1 MRPFNVETDSADI
14 IRSPGTPVTQGG
26 LEVAPSAAESARLVT
41 ELFAEHHLGL
51 VRLALLMVGDL
62 ATAEDVVQDA
72 FKQLHRRWHG
82 LRQHSS
88 ALDYARSA
96 VLNGCRSVLRR
107 RLVARRHEGLVA
119 ASPPYSADAAIALE
133 QRSELIDAFRSL
145 PRRQR
150 EVVALRYYLDLSVAD
165 TARRFASVRAPSGL
179 PPPVAWPHWPVP
191 AVNSTSAGP
200 CPRCAWPPRGGLFV
214 LAGVPLPVDH
224 DGLVLHLRGQ
234 APGARDPVNSIVL
247 RIWARY
253 SVQCGQPARCASNR
267 CRPPEASVPSR

>member
-26 LEVAPSAAESARLVT
+26 PEVAPSAAESARLVT

-72 FKQLHRRWHG
+72 FEQLHRRWHG

-119 ASPPYSADAAIALE
+119 ASPPIAPTPRSSSAV
-133 QRSELIDAFRSL
+133 SS
-145 PRRQR
+145 
-150 EVVALRYYLDLSVAD
+150 S
-165 TARRFASVRAPSGL
+165 TPSGRC
-179 PPPVAWPHWPVP
+179 PGG
-191 AVNSTSAGP
+191 SARWSP
-200 CPRCAWPPRGGLFV
+200 CATTWT
-214 LAGVPLPVDH
+214 
-224 DGLVLHLRGQ
+224 
-234 APGARDPVNSIVL
+234 
-247 RIWARY
+247 
-253 SVQCGQPARCASNR
+253 
-267 CRPPEASVPSR
+267 